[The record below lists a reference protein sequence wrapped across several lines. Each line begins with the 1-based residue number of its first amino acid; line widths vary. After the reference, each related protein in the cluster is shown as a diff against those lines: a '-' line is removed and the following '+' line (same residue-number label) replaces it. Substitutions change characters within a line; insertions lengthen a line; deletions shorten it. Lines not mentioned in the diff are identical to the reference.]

1 MLTVK
6 PTLYALAAA
15 FAALATATAHAEI
28 KIGVVNFQRLVEEAP
43 QTKTSMQ
50 ALKNEFSPRERD
62 IVKMQNDL
70 KASEDKLQRE
80 GSVMSESDRSKA
92 EKTLRDGQRE
102 LSRKVGEF
110 QDDAGTRRN
119 EELGKVQRFLL
130 QEVQTYASAQGYDL
144 VVGDGV
150 LYAKS
155 AFDITP
161 QLLGV
166 LSTKPASIPNTAPP
180 GAPGAP
186 AAPAKPATP
195 PPAKQPQQ

>member
-6 PTLYALAAA
+6 SQLTVLAAA
-15 FAALATATAHAEI
+15 FAVLGAATAQADI

-80 GSVMSESDRSKA
+80 GAVMSDADRTKA
-92 EKTLRDGQRE
+92 EKNLRDGQRE

-119 EELGKVQRFLL
+119 EELAKVQRFLL
-130 QEVQTYASAQGYDL
+130 QEVQTYASAQGFDL
-144 VVGDGV
+144 VIGDGV

-166 LSTKPASIPNTAPP
+166 LSTKPATIPAAPP
-180 GAPGAP
+180 PAAAPGAVPKAP
-186 AAPAKPATP
+186 AAPAQP
-195 PPAKQPQQ
+195 KQPPQ

>member
-1 MLTVK
+1 MLTVNRK
-6 PTLYALAAA
+6 LYALAAVAAA
-15 FAALATATAHAEI
+15 FAASTAQAEI

-80 GSVMSESDRSKA
+80 GPVMSEADRTKA

-119 EELGKVQRFLL
+119 EELAKVQRFLL

-144 VVGDGV
+144 VIGDGV

-166 LSTKPASIPNTAPP
+166 LSTKPASLPSTGPA
-180 GAPGAP
+180 AAP
-186 AAPAKPATP
+186 AAPAKPATA
-195 PPAKQPQQ
+195 PPAKQPQP